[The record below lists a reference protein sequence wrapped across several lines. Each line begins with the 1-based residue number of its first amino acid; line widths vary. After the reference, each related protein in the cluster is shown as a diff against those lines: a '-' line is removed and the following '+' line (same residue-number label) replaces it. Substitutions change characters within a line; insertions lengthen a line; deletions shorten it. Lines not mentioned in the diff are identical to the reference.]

1 MTLTGGCHCG
11 ALRYSVAGE
20 PQHVSLCHCSDCRKN
35 AGAPMVAWAGFSEEQ
50 LTVEQGELTTHNS
63 SGAAMRSFCPRCG
76 TGLFYRNAE
85 LLPGI
90 VDVQSVTFDEPG
102 AVPPQIHVQMAESID
117 WMAGQDQLPRFER
130 YPPPE

>member
-20 PQHVSLCHCSDCRKN
+20 PQHVALCHCADCRKN
-35 AGAPMVAWAGFSEEQ
+35 AGAPMVAWAGFSEAQ

-90 VDVQSVTFDEPG
+90 VDVQSVTFDDPD
-102 AVPPQIHVQMAESID
+102 ALPPQVHVQVAESIG

-130 YPPPE
+130 YPQPG